1 MPSDKPQALLRAERL
16 EHQVQVL
23 KAVAHPVRLRIIAA
37 LCQADASV
45 TDLAKGLDVP
55 QPLISQQLRLLRMLK
70 LVDAKRENGFAV
82 YRLKEPRLRDLLQ
95 CIEGC
100 GIGSRE
106 RSRKGADRT

>member
-1 MPSDKPQALLRAERL
+1 MASEKPETLLRRERL
-16 EHQVQVL
+16 EYQVQVL

-37 LCQADASV
+37 LCKADASV
-45 TDLAKGLDVP
+45 TDLAKGLEVP

-82 YRLKEPRLRDLLQ
+82 YHLKEPHLRDLLQ

-100 GIGSRE
+100 GIASRE